1 MNGDFFK
8 AGGSPGLK
16 SGGSTYNK
24 RIKMEKI
31 GLIAGNRRFPILFS
45 QAAKKRNYYVVA
57 VAIKGDTSAELGKL
71 VDKIYW
77 LGIGEFS
84 KMFEI
89 FKNEG
94 ITNIVMAGQIS
105 PRRLFSKE
113 INKDVTLKNLL
124 ISLKDK
130 KADTIFGGIAGKL
143 EESGFEL
150 VDSTLFIKDHLPKK
164 GVLTNK
170 EPASVIW
177 EDIYFGLE
185 LAKQVAYLDI
195 GQTVAVKNKAIV
207 AVEALEGTD
216 NLIKRAGR
224 IAKGVTIIKV
234 SKPNQDMRFDIPV
247 VGLNT
252 TKNLIKAGAVCMAI
266 EAEKTL
272 FIDRQKSIDL
282 ANKKDIAIVSV

>member
-1 MNGDFFK
+1 
-8 AGGSPGLK
+8 
-16 SGGSTYNK
+16 
-24 RIKMEKI
+24 MEKI

-45 QAAKKRNYYVVA
+45 QAARKRNYYVVA
-57 VAIKGDTSAELGKL
+57 VAIKGDTSRKL
-71 VDKIYW
+71 SKSVDKIYW
-77 LGIGEFS
+77 LGLAEFS

-113 INKDVTLKNLL
+113 INKDVTLRDLL
-124 ISLKDK
+124 ANLKDK
-130 KADTIFGGIAGKL
+130 RADSIFGGIADKL
-143 EESGFEL
+143 KQSGFEL
-150 VDSTLFIKDHLPKK
+150 VDSTLFIEEHLPKK

-170 EPASVIW
+170 EPGSGSW

-185 LAKQVAYLDI
+185 LAKQVANLDI

-216 NLIKRAGR
+216 NLIRRAGR
-224 IAKGVTIIKV
+224 FAKGVTIVKV
-234 SKPNQDMRFDIPV
+234 SKPKQDMRFDIPV

-252 TKNLIKAGAVCMAI
+252 VKNLIRAGVSCLAI

-272 FIDRQKSIDL
+272 FIDRKESLDL
-282 ANKKDIAIVSV
+282 ANKKSVMIVAV

>member
-1 MNGDFFK
+1 M
-8 AGGSPGLK
+8 
-16 SGGSTYNK
+16 
-24 RIKMEKI
+24 
-31 GLIAGNRRFPILFS
+31 LFS

-57 VAIKGDTSAELGKL
+57 VAIKGDTSRKLGKL

-77 LGIGEFS
+77 LGLAEFS

-94 ITNIVMAGQIS
+94 VTNIVMAGQIS

-113 INKDVTLKNLL
+113 IEKDVTLSNLL
-124 ISLKDK
+124 GSLKDK
-130 KADTIFGGIAGKL
+130 RADSIFGGIADKL
-143 EESGFEL
+143 KQSGFEL

-164 GVLTNK
+164 GVLTKK
-170 EPASVIW
+170 EPDPSVW

-224 IAKGVTIIKV
+224 IAKAVTIVKV
-234 SKPNQDMRFDIPV
+234 SKPKQDMRFDIPV

-252 TKNLIKAGAVCMAI
+252 VKNLIRAGVLCLAI

-272 FIDRQKSIDL
+272 FIDRQASIEL
-282 ANKKDIAIVSV
+282 ANKKNVAIVSV